1 MTLPK
6 KILICGDYQTPDE
19 PFYGGVSR
27 SVYSTVQELKNLG
40 PDYEFH
46 VCTLNRLAKKSF
58 VSKED
63 NLVIHTIAFPIKN
76 MPILIPQQLTTF
88 LIHREIR
95 QVKPDLVHA
104 HGTGK
109 DYAAPVIQW
118 NPEKSVITV
127 HGVTREESKH
137 WTGIKGT
144 YHRVT
149 GRRVERFVL
158 SQARTIIAVSPY
170 VKRMIQGQ
178 TRADISVIFNP
189 VEKKFFDVHKK
200 EISHRLLFVGGIEER
215 KGLDILIKAIAQ
227 VKPIIPDVE
236 LHIVGGIRK
245 MIHYHTL
252 VSLIRSLGL
261 ESNIRFL
268 GSLSDQ
274 NLMQEYAE
282 ADIFALPSYEESQGI
297 VILEAMATGTPV
309 IATRA
314 GGIPDMIQDD
324 VNGLLVDC
332 GNDQQMAQCI
342 ISLLT
347 EPGRRQRIAKTGNE
361 MAAAYLP
368 GPIARQHLD
377 VYGRLLS

>member
-1 MTLPK
+1 MAVK

-27 SVYSTVQELKNLG
+27 SVYSTVQEVKRLRT
-40 PDYEFH
+40 DYEFH
-46 VCTLNRLAKKSF
+46 VCTLSRSAKKSF
-58 VSKED
+58 VHEED
-63 NLVIHTIAFPIKN
+63 NLVVHTIAFPIKN
-76 MPILIPQQLTTF
+76 IPLLVPQQLTTF
-88 LIHREIR
+88 LIQRTIR
-95 QVKPDLVHA
+95 RVRPDVVHA

-118 NPEKSVITV
+118 NPQKSVITV

-149 GRRVERFVL
+149 GRRVENFVL
-158 SQARTIIAVSPY
+158 SKARTLIAVSPY
-170 VKRMIQGQ
+170 VKRMILGQ
-178 TRADISVIFNP
+178 TRADITVIFNP
-189 VEKKFFDVHKK
+189 VEKNFFGVRKK
-200 EISHRLLFVGGIEER
+200 ECPARLLFVGGIEER
-215 KGLDILIKAIAQ
+215 KGLDVLIKALAL

-245 MIHYHTL
+245 VVYYHTL

-261 ESNIRFL
+261 DSSVQFM
-268 GSLSDQ
+268 GSLAEQD
-274 NLMQEYAE
+274 LMREYAE
-282 ADIFALPSYEESQGI
+282 AEIFVLPSYEESQGI

-332 GNDQQMAQCI
+332 GNDPQMAQCI

-347 EPGRRQRIAKTGNE
+347 EHGRRQRIARTGNE
-361 MAAAYLP
+361 IASTYLP

-377 VYGRLLS
+377 VYERLLS

>member
-1 MTLPK
+1 MTAK

-27 SVYSTVQELKNLG
+27 SVYSTVQEVKKLR
-40 PDYEFH
+40 PDYVFH
-46 VCTLNRLAKKSF
+46 VCTLSRSTKKSF
-58 VSKED
+58 VHEED
-63 NLVIHTIAFPIKN
+63 NLVVHTIAFPIKN
-76 MPILIPQQLTTF
+76 MPILVPQQLTTF
-88 LIHREIR
+88 LIQRTIR
-95 QVKPDLVHA
+95 QVGPDLVHA

-149 GRRVERFVL
+149 GRRVENFVL

-170 VKRMIQGQ
+170 VRNMIQGQ
-178 TRADISVIFNP
+178 TCADISVIFNP
-189 VEKKFFDVHKK
+189 VEKKFFGVLKN
-200 EISHRLLFVGGIEER
+200 ECPARLLFVGGIEER
-215 KGLDILIKAIAQ
+215 KGLEVLIKALAQ
-227 VKPIIPDVE
+227 VKRIIPDVE

-245 MIHYHTL
+245 MIYYHTL
-252 VSLIRSLGL
+252 ISLIRSLGL
-261 ESNIRFL
+261 DSNVQFR
-268 GSLSDQ
+268 GSLTEQ

-282 ADIFALPSYEESQGI
+282 AEIFVLPSYEESQGI

-314 GGIPDMIQDD
+314 GGIPNMIQDN

-332 GNDQQMAQCI
+332 GNDQLMAQCI
-342 ISLLT
+342 TSLLT
-347 EPGRRQRIAKTGNE
+347 DPGRRQRIAKTGNE
-361 MAAAYLP
+361 MALAYLP

-377 VYGRLLS
+377 VYERLLS